1 MLREY
6 FYRHFIILLAL
17 WQPFFSTIYPVVVL
31 AEETFQ
37 TGDSVSQSST
47 QTEVNFSRNEVMV
60 DEASIVKVDFQEQA
74 IVNIQTVAEATS
86 GEITAEV
93 LSETLSTKT
102 GSAEAVATSE
112 ISTNISSLIIS
123 CSTESASLEV
133 TTNQTAEIDS
143 ISSAAGLS
151 GTADIVSD
159 RMVDVLTGSALAVVD
174 NINLTNLNFVEAD
187 ILLYIDTIKEE
198 ESEDINFYTL
208 YENLFSRYVS
218 LPQDSVISV
227 SQDANINLQTQ
238 AKAGSGNTLVEA
250 DSANLETGPVVAV
263 ANSVNLANL
272 NLVGETST
280 VFVINILGDFLGD
293 ILIPNINQMQT
304 MSLPSNLEII
314 NNQQSNVDSSNQA
327 DATSG
332 EVLLEGEGTA
342 VIGDET
348 LIYNTASFTNLV
360 KIGNV
365 WVWLLLNNYGNWSGS
380 LKNWDEPGSIR
391 TLAKGTEILE
401 KEKEA
406 KKEESVKEGSLTV
419 LTNQKAEIKS
429 QTSADSKS
437 GNATLKGN
445 GDIRSGDAFSL
456 ANDVTLANFVGVG
469 GSVFLGILNILGNW
483 FGDLNVAYPDL
494 QVSITDNKDEVA
506 AGSSQKYIVSVS
518 NQGKAKIKGIDTDFT
533 VSSDVVV
540 NSSEIN
546 RHIAELAPG
555 ESYSYEI
562 DGVISSTVLVNTQ
575 INASV
580 SVSSVEEEESKSNNI
595 AFDTTL
601 IILPSEGE
609 KDRRTPDLKIDV
621 WNNVNEFVYPGDTVL
636 AKIIVVN
643 QSPFIAYDVKV
654 DGSLSNDYSLPA
666 IPMSWDL
673 EDLKSG
679 EKIEIDFSIGLIE
692 ELPAGEYYISAQ
704 AKGKSENGD
713 ETSTDWVISTFLI
726 KLKDY
731 VGLLGTEVFADNLES
746 EEVLGSSSNWLVNKR
761 KYLPYIFGTSLL
773 LLLFIYF
780 IKKRMNGNKFL
791 PILVKKKKDVPK

>member
-1 MLREY
+1 MRKY
-6 FYRHFIILLAL
+6 FYRSFIILLAL
-17 WQPFFSTIYPVVVL
+17 WQAVFSTVYPVVVL
-31 AEETFQ
+31 AEETLQ
-37 TGDSVSQSST
+37 TGDAASQAST
-47 QTEVNFSRNEVMV
+47 QTEANLSQTKISL
-60 DEASIVKVDFQEQA
+60 DEASTVKVDSQEQA
-74 IVNIQTVAEATS
+74 TVDSQTAAEAAS
-86 GEITAEV
+86 GEVTAEV
-93 LSETLSTKT
+93 SSETLSAQT
-102 GSAEAVATSE
+102 GSADAVAASETLTNTSNLAV
-112 ISTNISSLIIS
+112 SG
-123 CSTESASLEV
+123 STESANLEAM
-133 TTNQTAEIDS
+133 TNQTAKINS
-143 ISSAAGLS
+143 TSSTATLS
-151 GTADIVSD
+151 GAADIVSD
-159 RMVDVLTGSALAVVD
+159 GTVDVLTGFALAVAD
-174 NINLTNLNFVEAD
+174 NVNLTNLNVVGAD
-187 ILLYIDTIKEE
+187 TLLYLNTITGE
-198 ESEDINFYTL
+198 ESKDINLYTL
-208 YENLFSRYVS
+208 YENLLSQDVS

-238 AKAGSGNTLVEA
+238 AEAGSGNALVEA
-250 DSANLETGPVVAV
+250 DLANLETGPVVAV
-263 ANSVNLANL
+263 ANSVNLTNL

-304 MSLPSNLEII
+304 LTLPGNLEII
-314 NNQQSNVDSSNQA
+314 NNQQANLDSSNQA
-327 DATSG
+327 NATSG
-332 EVLLEGEGTA
+332 EVLLEGEGT
-342 VIGDET
+342 VITGDAT
-348 LIYNTASFTNLV
+348 SIANTASLTNLV
-360 KIGNV
+360 KISNV

-391 TLAKGTEILE
+391 TLDKGTEILE

-406 KKEESVKEGSLTV
+406 KEELGKEGSLTV
-419 LTNQKAEIKS
+419 ITNQKAEIKS

-445 GDIRSGDAFSL
+445 GNIRSGDAFSL

-494 QVSITDNKDEVA
+494 QVSLTDNKDSTT

-533 VSSDVVV
+533 VSSDVV
-540 NSSEIN
+540 NFSEIN
-546 RHIAELAPG
+546 RHIAQLAPG

-575 INASV
+575 NNASV
-580 SVSSVEEEESKSNNI
+580 SVSSAEEELSKANNI

-601 IILPSEGE
+601 ILSSSESE
-609 KDRRTPDLKIDV
+609 KDKRTPDLKIDV

-636 AKIIVVN
+636 ARIIVVN
-643 QSPFIAYDVKV
+643 QSPFIAHDVKV
-654 DGSLSNDYSLPA
+654 DGSLSNDYPMSA
-666 IPMSWDL
+666 IPMDWDL
-673 EDLKSG
+673 GDLKPG

-713 ETSTDWVISTFLI
+713 EISTNWVSSSFLI

-731 VGLLGTEVFADNLES
+731 AGSLGSEVLADNLES

-773 LLLFIYF
+773 LLLFIYCLR
-780 IKKRMNGNKFL
+780 KRMDGKRFL